1 MNISCFPGKK
11 NAKEK
16 KNPFV
21 GDYSQHPGVE
31 MLRVTLMGED
41 VDLYVFIVWKKL
53 KVKRSNGKCYISLE
67 KHDLVISHFT
77 NTYTVVLIT
86 SSEVIGENN
95 LTKMI
100 RPNSMSLCRCQKKIN
115 KQKLL
120 VFQINMSVLLFS
132 FIRFSFN

>member
-21 GDYSQHPGVE
+21 GDYSQHPGFE

-41 VDLYVFIVWKKL
+41 VDLYVFIVGKKL

-77 NTYTVVLIT
+77 NTVVLIT
-86 SSEVIGENN
+86 SSEAIGENN

-100 RPNSMSLCRCQKKIN
+100 RPNSMSLCRCQK
-115 KQKLL
+115 
-120 VFQINMSVLLFS
+120 
-132 FIRFSFN
+132 R

>member
-1 MNISCFPGKK
+1 MNVSCFPGKK

-21 GDYSQHPGVE
+21 GDYSQHPGFE

-41 VDLYVFIVWKKL
+41 VDLYVFIVGKKL

-67 KHDLVISHFT
+67 KHDLVISHLT

-86 SSEVIGENN
+86 LSEAIGENN

-100 RPNSMSLCRCQKKIN
+100 RLNSMSLCRCQK
-115 KQKLL
+115 
-120 VFQINMSVLLFS
+120 
-132 FIRFSFN
+132 R